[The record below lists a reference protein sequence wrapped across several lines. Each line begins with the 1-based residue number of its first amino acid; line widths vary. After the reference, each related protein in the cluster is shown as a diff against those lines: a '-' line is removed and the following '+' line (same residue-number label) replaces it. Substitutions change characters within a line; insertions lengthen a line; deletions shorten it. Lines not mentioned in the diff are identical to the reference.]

1 MYRNYFSI
9 NSTVKVDEDI
19 DLEEVSNEY
28 NKWLLVN
35 FSGGRN
41 EGFLVE
47 DWKGYLQIEGY
58 VTRTMLEGVVTVV
71 QKCLKQK
78 RERKNS
84 PYITFRADID
94 SFDDPVEFRVY
105 FTDEGALVVRADFEP
120 VYPEDA
126 HWFPFSKDHF

>member
-28 NKWLLVN
+28 NKWLLAN

-41 EGFLVE
+41 DGFLVE
-47 DWKGYLQIEGY
+47 DWKGYLQIEGH

-71 QKCLKQK
+71 QNCLKQK
-78 RERKNS
+78 RDRKNS

-120 VYPEDA
+120 VYREDA